1 MVAAR
6 NAPNAH
12 TVGCVRVSGW
22 GFLMGR
28 GDKAN
33 LEAHVSVQRAKRSNV
48 ISNTTTCRGK
58 TLMRRRER
66 GSTIYAK

>member
-12 TVGCVRVSGW
+12 TVGCDKVSGW
-22 GFLMGR
+22 AFPMGR

-33 LEAHVSVQRAKRSNV
+33 LEAHALVQRAKHSNV
-48 ISNTTTCRGK
+48 ISNTIMCRG
-58 TLMRRRER
+58 TTSMRRRER